1 VPTSCILSK
10 EVVRS
15 STEPSRSNFSD
26 VWKGTLDGHDVALK
40 VLRLHGDERDHVK
53 KVCSYILHHSLQTNS
68 L

>member
-26 VWKGTLDGHDVALK
+26 VWKASLDGHAVALK
-40 VLRLHGDERDHVK
+40 VLRLHGDERDHIK
-53 KVCSYILHHSLQTNS
+53 KVCSDILQRSLQTNNI
-68 L
+68 